1 MKVEVL
7 NTESFTCRAGG
18 EGGLD
23 GGAFVYD
30 GGGVINSEGSSGRA
44 HRVTSG
50 NSRVY
55 QSDNTPSGGV
65 SGGKMNRVRGEDVA
79 EGGEVV
85 VRRGTNI
92 LNTDNVISFQK
103 RLEVGDD
110 FVVTRYQT
118 TRETEA
124 TGVDV
129 SGDNGGELEMVSRI
143 CSAGIG
149 SGALQVSVLT
159 GVDLHGERS

>member
-1 MKVEVL
+1 MH
-7 NTESFTCRAGG
+7 
-18 EGGLD
+18 D
-23 GGAFVYD
+23 
-30 GGGVINSEGSSGRA
+30 
-44 HRVTSG
+44 
-50 NSRVY
+50 
-55 QSDNTPSGGV
+55 TPSGGV

-129 SGDNGGELEMVSRI
+129 GGDNGGELEVVSRI
-143 CSAGIG
+143 CSARIG

>member
-1 MKVEVL
+1 MKVEV
-7 NTESFTCRAGG
+7 NNAECFTCRAAG
-18 EGGLD
+18 EGSFD
-23 GGAFVYD
+23 GRTFVNNSGD
-30 GGGVINSEGSSGRA
+30 FINSEGSSRRA
-44 HRVTSG
+44 SREASG

-79 EGGEVV
+79 ESSEVV

-92 LNTDNVISFQK
+92 LNTDNIISFQK

-143 CSAGIG
+143 SSAGIG
-149 SGALQVSVLT
+149 SGTLQVSVLT
-159 GVDLHGERS
+159 GVDLHGEGS